1 METSDHHHHHQ
12 RGELSI
18 RRLSGS
24 LGAEVTG
31 IEIAKAGPAEA
42 HRLRELLLE
51 HLVLFLPGQHLDPDQ
66 HVAFGRLFGK
76 LESHPNLDL
85 RSERPEFFQ
94 LHARG
99 GVGGIADE

>member
-1 METSDHHHHHQ
+1 V
-12 RGELSI
+12 RVAIAPAG
-18 RRLSGS
+18 RRSPEG
-24 LGAEVTG
+24 
-31 IEIAKAGPAEA
+31 K
-42 HRLRELLLE
+42 R
-51 HLVLFLPGQHLDPDQ
+51 LDPDQ
-66 HVAFGRLFGK
+66 HDGFGQLFGK